1 MDGPLSTTPSQG
13 LEAEAAAATTTR
25 TARSPDCRCPAHSPS
40 LSPDE
45 NDEPQKDLSAE
56 QDACGGE
63 QPVQTIEPPRIP
75 VFVTFKVKRQMPVR
89 GGEVSWMLSFGVLLD
104 DDLGARAEQPARA
117 WHQQDQRDR
126 DSAEERAALEGDR
139 DTVAALAI
147 ASPTLLPLPVRRPT
161 SLSVGPSVSS
171 SR

>member
-1 MDGPLSTTPSQG
+1 VDGPLSTTPSQG
-13 LEAEAAAATTTR
+13 LEAEAVVAATTTR
-25 TARSPDCRCPAHSPS
+25 TARSPDRRCPAHSPS

-45 NDEPQKDLSAE
+45 NDEEPQKDLSAE

-126 DSAEERAALEGDR
+126 DSAEERGGAVKDGIEQLLE
-139 DTVAALAI
+139 
-147 ASPTLLPLPVRRPT
+147 
-161 SLSVGPSVSS
+161 
-171 SR
+171 